1 MYPQTV
7 GYLGHSFQTGHPNL
21 NTMLLQ
27 KDYPSSPCAI
37 VQLIKIRPK
46 AIPIPKAMLSMTYP
60 ETHPITR
67 SIRNNKE
74 G

>member
-1 MYPQTV
+1 
-7 GYLGHSFQTGHPNL
+7 
-21 NTMLLQ
+21 MLPQ

-46 AIPIPKAMLSMTYP
+46 TIPIPKAMLSMTYP